1 MSMGLR
7 STCRPSSPI
16 GPRVPVIDLTHKG
29 EWEQFVSSSVSNNSL
44 LTGKNAG
51 QTAPTPVFVDPT
63 KLDTFIV
70 KC

>member
-29 EWEQFVSSSVSNNSL
+29 EWEQF
-44 LTGKNAG
+44 
-51 QTAPTPVFVDPT
+51 TAPTPVFVDPT